1 MKNNAI
7 VRFKAETRDYDA
19 SITKAK
25 KKLSDFGNTGKTASQ
40 TLGQFDKV
48 LGTSIS
54 SLMKLT
60 GGAAAAGAA
69 FKVLKDAFFE
79 SESNADA
86 WGKTMVQA
94 KAVYTS
100 FLQTL
105 NNGNFGGFLSGMDEV
120 INRAAKLYDA
130 LDKLQTMA
138 TIRSPERAKLES
150 QMTVAQEQIRKYGK
164 DSAEGKA
171 AQNTIRAIE
180 PLLKA
185 SIVREGKDNYDAFK
199 AAVDARLAEG
209 GLNLN
214 SSSYKLLME
223 SFSSESAY
231 NRLAAGA
238 KGRNWVPIVDNYT
251 GKTVAYQDTRNTNA
265 KLMDL
270 FTDEWREKYS
280 PYLTAYYSSQGQAA
294 SIGKMDARYLNGGG
308 SSGNGKQP
316 KVTPWAE
323 IAMPDMAGVDVS
335 KFGSLGDLKG
345 KLAEWQKVFEDA
357 ADPAGRAYAR
367 KHIEAIKSEIA
378 AITAENNP
386 FAQLYADAA
395 SVKNNSNIIGSMADS
410 TASLRDNAVGAASA
424 FSDAAS
430 AIAQFGENASEAQKA
445 VGALTLA
452 SAIAQLVGQFASVPK
467 GAEIWSWIA
476 GTVAGTAT
484 LVATIAQLKQL
495 SAFADGG
502 QIPGQPTGGR
512 DSVYIHAAPGEV
524 ILNAAQQRN
533 VAAQL
538 QQPSMGGMATA
549 SLEAE
554 TIVFAINNWGRRH
567 GNPNIIPMN

>member
-7 VRFKAETRDYDA
+7 VRFKAETREYDQ
-19 SITKAK
+19 SISKAK
-25 KKLSDFGNTGKTASQ
+25 QKLSDFGNTGKAAGD

-48 LGTSIS
+48 LGTNIS
-54 SLMKLT
+54 SLMKLS
-60 GGAAAAGAA
+60 GIAAAAGGA

-79 SESNADA
+79 SETNADA
-86 WGKTMVQA
+86 WGKTMESA

-209 GLNLN
+209 GLNLT
-214 SSSYKLLME
+214 SSSYKALMD
-223 SFSSESAY
+223 SFSSEAAY
-231 NRLAAGA
+231 NRLAANARGQA
-238 KGRNWVPIVDNYT
+238 HVPVVDKYS
-251 GKTVAYQDTRNTNA
+251 GKVVTYNDTRNTNA

-280 PYLTAYYSSQGQAA
+280 PYLTAYYASQGQAA
-294 SIGKMDARYLNGGG
+294 SIGKMNARYTNSGGSGGG
-308 SSGNGKQP
+308 KSSA
-316 KVTPWAE
+316 TAPWSP
-323 IAMPDMAGVDVS
+323 IAMPDMSGVDTS
-335 KFGSLGDLKG
+335 KMGSLSDLKG
-345 KLAEWQKVFEDA
+345 QLANWQKQLEESADA
-357 ADPAGRAYAR
+357 SGRATAR
-367 KHIEAIKSEIA
+367 RHIEAIKAEIA
-378 AITAENNP
+378 AINSEENP
-386 FAQLYADAA
+386 FAGLYSNASAVTTVVPVLTGVADTAA
-395 SVKNNSNIIGSMADS
+395 SIK
-410 TASLRDNAVGAASA
+410 DNALGAANA
-424 FSDAAS
+424 FGEAAK
-430 AIAQFGENASEAQKA
+430 AVAQFGENSTEAQKA

-452 SAIAQLVGQFASVPK
+452 SSIAQLVGQFATIPK

-484 LVATIAQLKQL
+484 LVATVAQLKSL
-495 SAFADGG
+495 AAFADGG
-502 QIPGQPTGGR
+502 QVPGQPSGGR

-533 VAAQL
+533 LVPQL
-538 QQPSMGGMATA
+538 NGGGGAVTMEATL
-549 SLEAE
+549 SAE
-554 TIVFAINNWGRRH
+554 TIVMAINNWGRRNGH
-567 GNPNIIPMN
+567 LNIIPQ

>member
-25 KKLSDFGNTGKTASQ
+25 KKLNDFGNTGKTASQ

-54 SLMKLT
+54 SLLKLT

-79 SESNADA
+79 SETNADA
-86 WGKTMVQA
+86 WGKTMESA

-130 LDKLQTMA
+130 MDKLQTLA

-150 QMTVAQEQIRKYGK
+150 QLTVAQEQIRKYGK
-164 DSAEGKA
+164 DSAQGKA

-180 PLLKA
+180 PLLKK
-185 SIVREGKDNYDAFK
+185 SIINEGKDNYAAFK

-209 GLNLN
+209 GLNLT
-214 SSSYKLLME
+214 SSSYKTLME

-238 KGRNWVPIVDNYT
+238 RGQAHVPVVDKYS
-251 GKTVAYQDTRNTNA
+251 GKVVTYNDTRNTNA

-280 PYLTAYYSSQGQAA
+280 PYLMAYYASTGQAA
-294 SIGKMDARYLNGGG
+294 SIGKMNARYTNSGGSGGG
-308 SSGNGKQP
+308 KSSA
-316 KVTPWAE
+316 TAPWSP
-323 IAMPDMAGVDVS
+323 IAMPDMSGVDTS
-335 KFGSLGDLKG
+335 KMGSLSDLKG
-345 KLAEWQKVFEDA
+345 QLANWQKQLEESADA
-357 ADPAGRAYAR
+357 SGRATAR
-367 KHIEAIKSEIA
+367 RHIKAIRAEIA
-378 AITAENNP
+378 AINSEENP
-386 FAQLYADAA
+386 FAELYANASSVTTVVPVLTGVADTAA
-395 SVKNNSNIIGSMADS
+395 SIK
-410 TASLRDNAVGAASA
+410 DNALGAANA
-424 FSDAAS
+424 FGEAAK
-430 AIAQFGENASEAQKA
+430 AVAQFGENSTEAQKA

-452 SAIAQLVGQFASVPK
+452 SSIAQLVGQFATIPK

-484 LVATIAQLKQL
+484 LVATVAQLKSL
-495 SAFADGG
+495 AAFADGG
-502 QIPGQPTGGR
+502 QVPGQPSGGR
-512 DSVYIHAAPGEV
+512 DSVYIHASPGEV

-533 VAAQL
+533 LVPQL
-538 QQPSMGGMATA
+538 NGGGGAVTMEATL
-549 SLEAE
+549 SAE
-554 TIVFAINNWGRRH
+554 TIVMAINNWGRRNGH
-567 GNPNIIPMN
+567 LNIIPQ

>member
-7 VRFKAETRDYDA
+7 VRFKAETREYDS
-19 SITKAK
+19 SISKAK
-25 KKLSDFGNTGKTASQ
+25 QKLSDFGNTGKAAGD
-40 TLGQFDKV
+40 TLGQLDKV

-54 SLMKLT
+54 SLMKLS
-60 GGAAAAGAA
+60 GIAAAAGGA

-79 SESNADA
+79 SETNADA
-86 WGKTMVQA
+86 WGKTMESA

-185 SIVREGKDNYDAFK
+185 SIISEGKDNYDAFK

-209 GLNLN
+209 GLNLT
-214 SSSYKLLME
+214 SSSYKALME
-223 SFSSESAY
+223 SFSSESAH

-238 KGRNWVPIVDNYT
+238 SGQAHVPVVDKYSGKIVTYN
-251 GKTVAYQDTRNTNA
+251 DTRNTNA

-280 PYLTAYYSSQGQAA
+280 PYLTAYYASQGQAA
-294 SIGKMDARYLNGGG
+294 SIGKMNARYTNSSGSGGG
-308 SSGNGKQP
+308 KSSA
-316 KVTPWAE
+316 TAPWSP
-323 IAMPDMAGVDVS
+323 IAMPDMSGVDTS
-335 KFGSLGDLKG
+335 KMGSLSDLKAM
-345 KLAEWQKVFEDA
+345 LAKWNKEYEEA
-357 ADPAGRAYAR
+357 ADISGRQAAAV
-367 KHIEAIKSEIA
+367 HIKALKAEIA
-378 AITAENNP
+378 AIAEEDNP
-386 FAQLYADAA
+386 LKKLYQDAA
-395 SVKNNSNIIGSMADS
+395 GVSSNVNVLGTMADN
-410 TASLRDNAVGAASA
+410 TDRIKENAFGAANA
-424 FSDAAS
+424 FSEAAK
-430 AIAQFGENASEAQKA
+430 AIAQFGDNASEAQKA
-445 VGALTLA
+445 VGALTIA
-452 SAIAQLVGQFASVPK
+452 SAIAQLVGQFAAIPK

-484 LVATIAQLKQL
+484 LIATIAQLKQL
-495 SAFADGG
+495 SAFAEGG
-502 QIPGQPTGGR
+502 QVPGQPSGGR

-538 QQPSMGGMATA
+538 QQQQGGNGTTTGI
-549 SLEAE
+549 LEAE

-567 GNPNIIPMN
+567 GIQNIIPLG